1 MMFWM
6 RVSRRSR
13 LGMTNPAHANPT
25 SPLLEQPTLNRKRQA
40 APRLTAT
47 DQCYSPIL
55 PPLSA
60 LRLSAGCLAEQPHAN
75 LLCDLRTTADLSGT
89 QMGCRSSQAQDL
101 GDISLDHSPPL
112 PEAADAIPEGFHGVS
127 AS

>member
-1 MMFWM
+1 M
-6 RVSRRSR
+6 RP
-13 LGMTNPAHANPT
+13 TQAIPT
-25 SPLLEQPTLNRKRQA
+25 SPLLEQPTLNQKWQA

-60 LRLSAGCLAEQPHAN
+60 LRLSAGCLAEQPDAN
-75 LLCDLRTTADLSGT
+75 PLSDPFIAADLSGT

-101 GDISLDHSPPL
+101 GDISLHSSPPL
-112 PEAADAIPEGFHGVS
+112 PDAADAIPEGFHRVS